1 MLVRESMRRSQPMP
15 SRWSIVTY
23 LRRTPLLWIGA
34 VILLPGLIFS
44 AIGVGLAIQDVR
56 FAAGGATAQGIVL
69 SKDIKHATG
78 KSGTSYSLRYRFTA
92 SNGRTYEGSST
103 IDVDGWDRLVERGP
117 VTVQYLASDPSSSR
131 LPGGGN
137 LLFEG
142 VFIGIG
148 SVALLIG
155 GYLVV
160 SSSRTLSE
168 DWRLLQVGIEAPA
181 TVVAVEPSNLRINR
195 RVQWEISYA
204 YRDMSGKEYEGRSWT
219 MPEGEARKFTAGDRG
234 TIRYDPK
241 QPMKSLWIH
250 EGRLDHPES
259 ESSPPS
265 AKTM

>member
-56 FAAGGATAQGIVL
+56 FAAGGAPAQGIVL

-78 KSGTSYSLRYRFTA
+78 KSGTSYSVRYRFTA
-92 SNGRTYEGSST
+92 SNGRT
-103 IDVDGWDRLVERGP
+103 
-117 VTVQYLASDPSSSR
+117 
-131 LPGGGN
+131 
-137 LLFEG
+137 
-142 VFIGIG
+142 
-148 SVALLIG
+148 
-155 GYLVV
+155 
-160 SSSRTLSE
+160 
-168 DWRLLQVGIEAPA
+168 APA

-219 MPEGEARKFTAGDRG
+219 MPEGEARKFTAGDHG
-234 TIRYDPK
+234 TIRYDPT
-241 QPMKSLWIH
+241 QPAKSLWIH
-250 EGRLDHPES
+250 EGRLDHPDS
-259 ESSPPS
+259 ESSPPA
-265 AKTM
+265 AKTT

>member
-1 MLVRESMRRSQPMP
+1 MR
-15 SRWSIVTY
+15 SRWSIITY

-34 VILLPGLIFS
+34 FLILPGLVFG
-44 AIGVGLAIQDVR
+44 AIGVGLAVQDLR
-56 FAAGGATAQGIVL
+56 FASGGTTAQGIVL

-78 KSGTSYSLRYRFTA
+78 SSGTSYSLRYRFTA

-131 LPGGGN
+131 LPSAGN
-137 LLFEG
+137 LLFEV
-142 VFIGIG
+142 VFILIG

-160 SSSRTLSE
+160 TSSRTLRE

-181 TVVAVEPSNLRINR
+181 TVAAVETTNLRINR

-204 YRDMSGKEYEGRSWT
+204 YRDRSGKEYEGRSWT
-219 MPEGEARKFTAGDRG
+219 MSEGEARKFRPGDHG
-234 TIRYDPK
+234 TIRYDPE
-241 QPMKSLWIH
+241 QPGRSLWIH
-250 EGRLDHPES
+250 
-259 ESSPPS
+259 
-265 AKTM
+265 